1 MSLIKPIQEGS
12 FFKPAR
18 IFAKRGLNGFPVG
31 KRTERRAAENKK
43 LGKLK
48 IQRCEIRIQK
58 VCTDRVMLTWAH
70 SQKSRFLLTS
80 QDWQEAARCCLPCHL
95 ELESMS
101 HSEMKKRVCDAIKR
115 RTPNSTQ
122 HDR

>member
-1 MSLIKPIQEGS
+1 MATRISPLHTGS
-12 FFKPAR
+12 FFKAPR
-18 IFAKRGLNGFPVG
+18 NFCKRGLNGFPIG
-31 KRTERRAAENKK
+31 ERTERRQSENKK

-80 QDWQEAARCCLPCHL
+80 QDWQEAARCCLPCHVKL
-95 ELESMS
+95 EEMS
-101 HSEMKKRVCDAIKR
+101 HSEMKQRVVEAISKRKKEA
-115 RTPNSTQ
+115 
-122 HDR
+122 